1 MLIRS
6 AKILCA
12 ILLAVMAWLLAFGNN
27 QSTVLSFMAWQTPAM
42 PLFVWLLAIL
52 FIGVLIGLILG
63 RLVGR
68 RRTGR

>member
-12 ILLAVMAWLLAFGNN
+12 LVLLVVAWLLAFGNN

-42 PLFVWLLAIL
+42 PLFIWLLLVL
-52 FIGVLIGLILG
+52 FLGVLIGLIVG
-63 RLVGR
+63 RLAGR
-68 RRTGR
+68 RRAGR